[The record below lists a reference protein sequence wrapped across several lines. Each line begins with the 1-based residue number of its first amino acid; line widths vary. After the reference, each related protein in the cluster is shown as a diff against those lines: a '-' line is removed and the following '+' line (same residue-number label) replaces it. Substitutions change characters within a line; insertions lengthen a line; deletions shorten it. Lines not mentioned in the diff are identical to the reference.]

1 MSSNARAHHYVPQ
14 CWLAGFT
21 ESGEKDGR
29 LQQTDIKT
37 GNQWPTNPRNAGHQ
51 RDFYRLSDPE
61 KDPLLVETKLAGIEG
76 TIAPILQRLD
86 RERRLPDD
94 DELGSLIVFMAIQWI
109 RVPAFRPFLFN
120 FTDTFMRDKLSDALS
135 SQESWERTLQQA
147 AIPAGAEGSEYHKM
161 REFFQSGEFSL
172 NIGNDWYLKEGFI
185 NAIGVMESLEKR
197 HWGVVVSDAGDF
209 VASDNPVVMDGP
221 ASERMGFE
229 NAGVV
234 IYPISRH
241 LVLYGTRTAISIPHM
256 EPIDVARHNTFM
268 MMTASSYVYS
278 HRPDFPWLDAEGR
291 IKTDAHLFLQA
302 TFAT

>member
-1 MSSNARAHHYVPQ
+1 MGSNARAHHYVPQ

-29 LQQTDIKT
+29 LQQTDVKT
-37 GNQWPTNPRNAGHQ
+37 GNQWPTNPTNAGHQ

-61 KDPLLVETKLAGIEG
+61 KNPLLVESKLAEIEG
-76 TIAPILQRLD
+76 TVAPILRRLD

-135 SQESWERTLQQA
+135 SQESWKRTLQQA
-147 AIPAGAEGSEYHKM
+147 GIPAGTEGSEYHKM

-185 NAIGVMESLEKR
+185 NAIDVMESLEKR
-197 HWGVVVSDAGDF
+197 HWGVAVSDAGDF
-209 VASDNPVVMDGP
+209 IASDNPVVMDGP
-221 ASERMGFE
+221 AGERMGFE

-241 LVLYGTRTAISIPHM
+241 LVLYGTKTATLIPHT

-278 HRPDFPWLDAEGR
+278 HRPDFPWLDAQER
-291 IKTDAHLFLQA
+291 IQTDAHLFSQT
-302 TFAT
+302 TFTA